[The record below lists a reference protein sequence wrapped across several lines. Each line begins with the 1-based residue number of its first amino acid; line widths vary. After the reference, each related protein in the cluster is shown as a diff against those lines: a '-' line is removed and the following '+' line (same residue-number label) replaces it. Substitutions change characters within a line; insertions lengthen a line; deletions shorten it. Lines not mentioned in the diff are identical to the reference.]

1 MSLDEKISNYASNYD
16 LSDFHIRSNQPLA
29 LRENGSILVFEDDII
44 SRQELENFWKS
55 HLNKSQLQEIVNSRD
70 LDFAIVV
77 GDYRYR
83 ANGYY
88 TTNGPSMV
96 LRKIVSEIPQMDKL
110 GLPPAVMDAI
120 KHKNGL
126 VLVTGQTGSGKST
139 SLAAMIDQ
147 INSNRAENII
157 TIEDPIE
164 FVHPSKK
171 SIISQ
176 REVGKDTGSFA
187 RALKSALRQDP
198 DVILVGE
205 MRDLET
211 ISLALTAAE
220 TGHLVFGTLHT
231 SGAPNTINR
240 IIDVF
245 PPEQQAQIRAQLS
258 TSLKM
263 VVTQRLLKTKD
274 GLGRVGAFE
283 VMKCNAPIQNLIREA
298 KIHQIPSIMQ
308 TAVKDGMITMTKSL
322 ENLVQAGKID
332 ALNTKEN

>member
-1 MSLDEKISNYASNYD
+1 M
-16 LSDFHIRSNQPLA
+16 SDFHIRSNQPIA
-29 LRENGSILVFEDDII
+29 LRENGSILVFEEDFI
-44 SRQELENFWKS
+44 SREDIENFWKGS
-55 HLNKSQLQEIVNSRD
+55 LNKSQLQEIVNNRD
-70 LDFAIVV
+70 LDFAVVV

-96 LRKIVSEIPQMDKL
+96 LRKIVSEIPQMEKL
-110 GLPPAVMDAI
+110 GLPDVVKDAI

-147 INSNRAENII
+147 INSDRSENII

-220 TGHLVFGTLHT
+220 TGHLVFGTLHASNVSST
-231 SGAPNTINR
+231 VTR
-240 IIDVF
+240 ILDVF
-245 PPEQQAQIRAQLS
+245 PPSQKTLAQSMLAGSI
-258 TSLKM
+258 KM
-263 VVTQRLLKTKD
+263 VLSQQLLKKK
-274 GLGRVGAFE
+274 GGGRIGCFE
-283 VMKCNAPIQNLIREA
+283 VMTGTTAIRNLIREGKMA
-298 KIHQIPSIMQ
+298 QITSTLQ
-308 TAVKDGMITMTKSL
+308 TSAQDGMITMEKYL
-322 ENLVQAGKID
+322 EGLQQKGLV
-332 ALNTKEN
+332 E

>member
-1 MSLDEKISNYASNYD
+1 MSLDERISNYASNYD

-44 SRQELENFWKS
+44 SRQELESFWKS

-70 LDFAIVV
+70 LDFAVVV

-96 LRKIVSEIPQMDKL
+96 LRKIVSDIPQMDKL

-220 TGHLVFGTLHT
+220 TGHLVFGTLHASNVSST
-231 SGAPNTINR
+231 VTR
-240 IIDVF
+240 ILDVF
-245 PPEQQAQIRAQLS
+245 PPSQKTLAQSMLAGSIRMVLSQQ
-258 TSLKM
+258 
-263 VVTQRLLKTKD
+263 LLKKK
-274 GLGRVGAFE
+274 GGGRVGCFE
-283 VMKCNAPIQNLIREA
+283 VMTGTTAIRNLIREGKTA
-298 KIHQIPSIMQ
+298 QITSTLQ
-308 TAVKDGMITMTKSL
+308 TSAQDGMITMEKYL
-322 ENLVQAGKID
+322 EGLQQKGLV
-332 ALNTKEN
+332 E

>member
-1 MSLDEKISNYASNYD
+1 MLEEILQTYPKQYD
-16 LSDFHIRSNQPLA
+16 LSDIHIRSNQPIA
-29 LRENGSILVFEDDII
+29 IRENGEIKVFADKIIRRED
-44 SRQELENFWKS
+44 LESFWKKS
-55 HLNKSQLQEIVNSRD
+55 LDKSQFDYLINNGD

-77 GDYRYR
+77 EGQRFR

-88 TTNGPSMV
+88 CSYGPSMV
-96 LRKIVSEIPQMDKL
+96 LRKIVTQIPDINKL
-110 GLPPAVMDAI
+110 GLPEAAHVAI
-120 KHKNGL
+120 THKTGL

-164 FVHPSKK
+164 FIHPSKK
-171 SIISQ
+171 SIVSQ

-220 TGHLVFGTLHT
+220 TGHLVFGTLHA
-231 SGAPNTINR
+231 SNAASTITR
-240 IIDVF
+240 ILDVF
-245 PPEQQAQIRAQLS
+245 PPAQKTQAQTMLAGSIRLVMSQ
-258 TSLKM
+258 
-263 VVTQRLLKTKD
+263 QLLKKK
-274 GLGRVGAFE
+274 GGGRIGCHEIMTGTPA
-283 VMKCNAPIQNLIREA
+283 IRNLIREG
-298 KIHQIPSIMQ
+298 KVEQIPSTLQ
-308 TAVKDGMITMTKSL
+308 TSLKDGMFTMDKCL
-322 ENLVQAGKID
+322 EGLRAKGLV
-332 ALNTKEN
+332 E

>member
-1 MSLDEKISNYASNYD
+1 MLADKLVQYTNDYD
-16 LSDFHIRSNQPLA
+16 LSDIHIRANQPIA
-29 LRENGSILVFEDDII
+29 IRVNGEIMVFENDVITKA
-44 SRQELENFWKS
+44 ELEEFWKS
-55 HLNKSQLQEIVNSRD
+55 VLTKKQLIEIVNDRD
-70 LDFAIVV
+70 LDFATVV
-77 GDYRYR
+77 EPYRYR

-88 TTNGPSMV
+88 TSYGPSMV
-96 LRKIVSEIPQMDKL
+96 LRKIVSDIPEMSKL
-110 GLPPAVMDAI
+110 GLPAAVNDAI
-120 KHKNGL
+120 KHKSGL

-147 INSNRAENII
+147 INTHRSENII

-164 FVHPSKK
+164 FVHKAKK

-211 ISLALTAAE
+211 VSLALTAAE

-245 PPEQQAQIRAQLS
+245 PPEQQAQIRAQIS

-274 GLGRVGAFE
+274 GQGRCGAFE
-283 VMKCNAPIQNLIREA
+283 VMKCTAPIQNLIREA

-322 ENLVQAGKID
+322 EELVKAGKID
-332 ALNTKEN
+332 AAAGKE